1 MMHLPI
7 KLAGSFF
14 LCLTFHVC
22 VTNAQLPD
30 SSSLERKKNLVTYLL
45 YKQPGTDSMVD
56 FRDAFRYVFRHGK
69 KSQDTNQKKIK
80 KTQTSFVPA
89 VLYSLS
95 TGFAVS
101 LNANS
106 AFYPKNEKDNLSNI
120 LTNVSYTQY
129 KQVIVQAATNIWTKD
144 NGYNINTNWSY
155 LKFPQKDFGLG
166 GYSSLDRLDFF
177 DYSYLRLYQSVL
189 KKIGRD
195 LYIGPGINIDYH
207 WNITDTSTVNKPLY
221 GAREYGLPAKTNS
234 TGITLNLLF
243 DTRKNL
249 ANPIPGGSLFNLVY
263 RNNVTW
269 LGSNQNTQTLVIDT
283 RKYFR
288 FPANSNN
295 ILAFWNYN
303 WFTLQGR
310 PPYLDLPATGWDA
323 YTNTGRGFIQ
333 GRFRGN
339 QMLYLESEYRFRIT
353 ENGLLGAVIFA
364 NAQSFSET
372 PGGKIKTMAPGYG
385 AGIRIKFN
393 KHSNTNVAID
403 YGFGKGGSHGFS
415 MNLGEVF

>member
-1 MMHLPI
+1 MSNLHI
-7 KLAGSFF
+7 KLAISS
-14 LCLTFHVC
+14 LLSLAFHINA
-22 VTNAQLPD
+22 TSAQLPD
-30 SSSLERKKNLVTYLL
+30 SSSSKHKNNLVTFLL

-56 FRDAFRYVFRHGK
+56 FRDAFRYVFQHRN
-69 KSQDTNQKKIK
+69 KSQDINQKNKNK
-80 KTQTSFVPA
+80 AQVSFVPA

-101 LNANS
+101 LNANA

-120 LTNVSYTQY
+120 LTNINYTQY
-129 KQVIVQAATNIWTKD
+129 KQVIVQAATNIWTKN
-144 NGYNINTNWSY
+144 NGYTISTNWSY

-166 GYSSLDRLDFF
+166 GYSSLDRLDFL
-177 DYSYLRLYQSVL
+177 DYSYLRLHQSVL
-189 KKIGRD
+189 KKIGPD

-207 WNITDTSTVNKPLY
+207 WNITDTSTINRPTY
-221 GAREYGLPAKTNS
+221 GAKEYGLPAKTNS
-234 TGITLNLLF
+234 TGIVVNLLY

-249 ANPIPGGSLFNLVY
+249 ANPLPGSSLINLIY
-263 RNNVTW
+263 RNNTTW
-269 LGSNQNTQTLVIDT
+269 LGSNQHTQSLLIDV
-283 RKYFR
+283 RKYLR
-288 FPANSNN
+288 FPVNSKN
-295 ILAFWNYN
+295 IFAFWSYD
-303 WFTLQGR
+303 WLTLQGL
-310 PPYLDLPATGWDA
+310 PPYLDLPATAWDA
-323 YTNTGRGFIQ
+323 YTNTGRGYIQ

-339 QMLYLESEYRFRIT
+339 QMLYLESEYRFGIT

-372 PGGKIKTMAPGYG
+372 PGGKIKTIATGYG